1 MNHALRII
9 CIFKPIQFVSLM
21 RKIYLLSALIV
32 LALSSL
38 VFSSCNS
45 IKLMVDNDYS
55 YETDFTKYKT
65 YNFLNCEIDTSF
77 VCSEIQD
84 AIRRQMK
91 ARGYKVAA
99 DAPGLLVSYS
109 IIRDRVD
116 YKGYFQPSLD
126 RWVNHFDGDDTYK
139 TQNFHFGGGMIL
151 VSLLDAESSR
161 LIWRGYA
168 SGVFNKQVNKPINY
182 YRSVVRNI
190 FDQYPL
196 FAAGEKPRRIEEL

>member
-1 MNHALRII
+1 
-9 CIFKPIQFVSLM
+9 
-21 RKIYLLSALIV
+21 
-32 LALSSL
+32 
-38 VFSSCNS
+38 
-45 IKLMVDNDYS
+45 
-55 YETDFTKYKT
+55 
-65 YNFLNCEIDTSF
+65 
-77 VCSEIQD
+77 
-84 AIRRQMK
+84 
-91 ARGYKVAA
+91 
-99 DAPGLLVSYS
+99 LVSYS

>member
-1 MNHALRII
+1 
-9 CIFKPIQFVSLM
+9 M
-21 RKIYLLSALIV
+21 RKIYLLSALIL

-38 VFSSCNS
+38 VLSSCNS

-91 ARGYKVAA
+91 ARGYKVVS

-151 VSLLDAESSR
+151 VSLLDADSSR

-196 FAAGEKPRRIEEL
+196 FAAGEKPRKIEEI